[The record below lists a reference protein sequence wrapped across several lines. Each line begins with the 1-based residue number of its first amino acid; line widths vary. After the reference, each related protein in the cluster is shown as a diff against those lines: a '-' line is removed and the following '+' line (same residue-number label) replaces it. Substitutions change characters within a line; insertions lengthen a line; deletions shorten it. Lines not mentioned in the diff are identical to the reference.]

1 MGDAN
6 AGETGGLLDPPG
18 PDQLKP
24 NQRDESLQSQ
34 VSLAIGAARIEAKT
48 IEGGGAQSGDTCRI
62 TNLSSGF
69 DLFR

>member
-6 AGETGGLLDPPG
+6 AGETGGLLVPPG

-24 NQRDESLQSQ
+24 NQRNESLQSQ

-48 IEGGGAQSGDTCRI
+48 IEGEER
-62 TNLSSGF
+62 NLAI
-69 DLFR
+69 LVA